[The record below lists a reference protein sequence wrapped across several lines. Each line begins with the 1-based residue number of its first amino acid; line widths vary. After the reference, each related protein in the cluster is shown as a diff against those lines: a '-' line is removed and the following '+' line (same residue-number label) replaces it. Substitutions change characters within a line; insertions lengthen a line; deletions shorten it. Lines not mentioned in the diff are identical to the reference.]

1 MSGMVRRRLL
11 PIGAGLLATIAGP
24 QVTIAAPEGADP
36 SGVEALYIEG
46 RDKYEAGDYVGAAQV
61 WTRLLEGLPES
72 HGSANIRENVLLNVI
87 EAYASAFERLRD
99 DQGHRDIEH
108 LYAAKRVADAWI
120 AQWTAAYGDDIAA
133 PTAIQERLAE
143 LDRQIET
150 AERYPDADIG
160 PCLTQI
166 GPCLSPCLQPPPPPP
181 TRQGCGGNDAPQS
194 AMLGLL
200 PLAAIRRRR
209 REVLDRLRDRLPP
222 DVVARLHDRDDD

>member
-1 MSGMVRRRLL
+1 VVRRRLI

-24 QVTIAAPEGADP
+24 QVTIAAPEASEP
-36 SGVEALYIEG
+36 SDVEALYIEG
-46 RDKYEAGDYVGAAQV
+46 KDKYDAGDYVGAAQV
-61 WTRLLEGLPES
+61 WTRLLDGLPES
-72 HGSANIRENVLLNVI
+72 HGSANIRENVLLNVL
-87 EAYASAFERLRD
+87 EAYASAFERVRD

-120 AQWTAAYGDDIAA
+120 AQRIAA
-133 PTAIQERLAE
+133 HGEAVVVPPVVQERISV
-143 LDRQIET
+143 LDRRIED

-181 TRQGCGGNDAPQS
+181 TRQGCGGSDAPQS